1 MDVVEIKGQMEI
13 GRVCCQQ
20 IEQDLFDSCGVKR
33 AEGFKEL
40 GGKGRVK
47 DIGMDVLLKESEKI
61 LKVVAAPAVILCFA
75 G

>member
-1 MDVVEIKGQMEI
+1 MEV
-13 GRVCCQQ
+13 GRMGCQQ
-20 IEQDLFDSCGVKR
+20 IDQDLCESCGVKR

-61 LKVVAAPAVILCFA
+61 LKIVPPPAVILCF
-75 G
+75 GG